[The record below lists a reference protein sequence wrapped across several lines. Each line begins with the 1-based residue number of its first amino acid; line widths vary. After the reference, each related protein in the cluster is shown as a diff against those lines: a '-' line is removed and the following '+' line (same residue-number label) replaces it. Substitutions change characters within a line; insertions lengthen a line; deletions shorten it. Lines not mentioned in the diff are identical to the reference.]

1 MPTQPKYL
9 GSDTVAFVAII
20 FVGVVL
26 IMSGS
31 RSVAELTSLGG
42 LYVAW
47 ISRPR
52 RDQHRLSWSAGNRWW
67 MAGLARPWTRSIQG

>member
-1 MPTQPKYL
+1 MPTQPKHL
-9 GSDTVAFVAII
+9 GSDTSEFVAVI

-26 IMSGS
+26 IMS
-31 RSVAELTSLGG
+31 RSASVTDLTSLGG

-52 RDQHRLSWSAGNRWW
+52 RDQHRPSWSAGNRWW
-67 MAGLARPWTRSIQG
+67 SAGLEMRGMR